1 MLKIL
6 VRLLTA
12 MILVAVI
19 YLIFTNTKYN
29 SLQQLQLQNKVTIRL
44 QNLPEII
51 LPSKEETA
59 GFQYELI
66 KKYLKN
72 LSHDD
77 ILLSDKNYDVDIFY
91 SSDPCDTCIVI
102 NNQDLVLITNTHT
115 NKSNDIEVLK
125 IIRNINLPKSLS
137 NNYELNYVDITLDDL
152 INNLSNNLISHTVLT
167 RSSYLFYKKYYP
179 NLKIKKNI
187 GNVNLVWNFINDD
200 KTIQKNTFKY
210 LELESTATYI
220 NTLKSKYYSRDTMS
234 SYIFI
239 GSRIFITDMI
249 KKLPLYESIFKDASK
264 KYSLDWKLLASISY
278 QESKWNNTAI
288 SPTGVKGLMM
298 LTMNTAKMMGV
309 DRLKPSESIFGGAE
323 YFTGLKNRYS
333 SYNLSTQLNLALA
346 AYNVG
351 PNHINDI
358 IILAKKNNINLK
370 KWENLKKYLLKL
382 NQKKYYKNMK
392 YGYARGWEAVQ
403 YVENVKQY
411 YDIITFLEDKDKE
424 NKKNILKEVPKTL

>member
-220 NTLKSKYYSRDTMS
+220 NTLKSKYYSRDTM
-234 SYIFI
+234 
-239 GSRIFITDMI
+239 
-249 KKLPLYESIFKDASK
+249 
-264 KYSLDWKLLASISY
+264 
-278 QESKWNNTAI
+278 
-288 SPTGVKGLMM
+288 
-298 LTMNTAKMMGV
+298 
-309 DRLKPSESIFGGAE
+309 
-323 YFTGLKNRYS
+323 
-333 SYNLSTQLNLALA
+333 
-346 AYNVG
+346 
-351 PNHINDI
+351 
-358 IILAKKNNINLK
+358 
-370 KWENLKKYLLKL
+370 
-382 NQKKYYKNMK
+382 
-392 YGYARGWEAVQ
+392 
-403 YVENVKQY
+403 
-411 YDIITFLEDKDKE
+411 
-424 NKKNILKEVPKTL
+424 